1 MILGLPEG
9 MDLRR
14 LAARALGNV
23 GLAAA
28 IASSITSPVHAASSS
43 VTQVM
48 SGVCPPDTRE
58 FDWGSSI
65 LDAYDAQPSD
75 GDLRVSV
82 AMLLE
87 PQFEGVRAFHEPSG
101 FRTMT
106 TSSWDYTNYV
116 ADDVVTT
123 TVIGKRDAGPHVL
136 AGHALYGMGKQV
148 VVLTAGSVVG
158 ELRDFKNAPFTY
170 YASRIPGVSSTHQV
184 MTAPSTAAAF
194 KRFAATIPAQ
204 WQSFLAAKDT
214 EQAEMIGAAAA
225 TVGVALQPFAKGT
238 GSAALDG
245 WLARWSK
252 AQQDLLN
259 LGKKKP
265 PPPPRGT
272 SVAKYEPAPTPK
284 PIASPLAVASP
295 VAIAT
300 PVMTAQHAKEWFSEN
315 APPSRHAKPIPVDE
329 IAQLREKWGLPK
341 KKVLLPTDV
350 SEARAIR
357 FDELDGKKVIARSEA
372 EARKILGMRKEDR
385 ICDHVYEDPDGGLV
399 PVETKDVLKI
409 DFHGD
414 KNSAANK
421 FEAIAAAD
429 TKNQVK
435 RFEVVV
441 SEFKTKLA
449 EDKYFVD
456 PTNGQIW
463 RHIGG
468 TQEFVPWFVG
478 PRNIPVYVRSHPL

>member
-1 MILGLPEG
+1 

-14 LAARALGNV
+14 LAARALGHV

-28 IASSITSPVHAASSS
+28 IASAITTPVHAASST
-43 VTQVM
+43 VTEVT
-48 SGVCPPDTRE
+48 SGVCPPDRRE
-58 FDWGSSI
+58 FEWAASI

-87 PQFEGVRAFHEPSG
+87 PQFDGARAFHEPSG

-106 TSSWDYTNYV
+106 TSSWDYTSYV

-148 VVLTAGSVVG
+148 VVLTVGSAVG
-158 ELRDFKNAPFTY
+158 EVKDWWNNPLHY
-170 YASRIPGVSSTHQV
+170 YASRTPGISSTYQV
-184 MTAPSTAAAF
+184 MTAPSQAAAF
-194 KRFAATIPAQ
+194 KKFAETIPAQ

-214 EQAEMIGAAAA
+214 EQAQIIGAAAA
-225 TVGVALQPFAKGT
+225 TVGVALAPFAKGT

-252 AQQDLLN
+252 AQEDLLN

-265 PPPPRGT
+265 PPPKGT
-272 SVAKYEPAPTPK
+272 SVAKHEPIPTPK
-284 PIASPLAVASP
+284 PIASSVAVATP

-300 PVMTAQHAKEWFSEN
+300 PVMTAERAKEWFSETP
-315 APPSRHAKPIPVDE
+315 PPSRHSKPIPVDE

-341 KKVLLPTDV
+341 KKVLLPTDL

-372 EARKILGMRKEDR
+372 EARKLLGMRKDSK
-385 ICDHVYEDPDGGLV
+385 ICDHVYQDADGGLV
-399 PVETKDVLKI
+399 PVETKDVSTI
-409 DFHGD
+409 DFHTD

-441 SEFKTKLA
+441 SESKTKLA

-478 PRNIPVYVRSHPL
+478 PRNIPVFVRSHPL